1 MKNEVKKQWQWKV
14 LYLGLH
20 GKKIDGGTTYYQV
33 KWENYKEKTWEPQKN
48 IPQFIIDYFERTGN
62 NNIPQAR
69 IKNTKVIGKLM
80 MKRNQLCKLL
90 SKGGSKYHLLVW
102 DDKECEMFWEE
113 EPAMHLDSL
122 ISETY
127 TCNTQKDKD
136 KRICRH
142 TFGVIFGCSPCGVG
156 L

>member
-1 MKNEVKKQWQWKV
+1 MKILAWSQKV
-14 LYLGLH
+14 TH
-20 GKKIDGGTTYYQV
+20 K
-33 KWENYKEKTWEPQKN
+33 KTWEPQNN

-62 NNIPQAR
+62 NNISQAR
-69 IKNTKVIGKLM
+69 IKNTKVIGKFML
-80 MKRNQLCKLL
+80 KRNQLCKQS

-102 DDKECEMFWEE
+102 DDKDGKMFWEE

-122 ISETY
+122 NSETY

-136 KRICRH
+136 KRICIH